1 MSDEEQNFIKG
12 VFGLIILVIIFFV
25 SIFSSNNNLDW
36 ECPSCTFKNKYTLTQ
51 CYACKTLR
59 PEKHWYYIG
68 YKRNDNSIINIDD
81 KINTNNKDIM
91 YIYTL
96 KNNGTEFINAP
107 QNSRFK
113 NQCMLISILQYLN
126 IIFFDPE
133 ITLDEFR
140 KQNNINVQ
148 YWKCTEEFNFTHY
161 NKVEIIGKIQ
171 QKYKINIIIMKEF
184 IFKKA
189 KKDTTT
195 SDKQQDPTTSDKQQ
209 DPTFQKYG
217 LNNYFELP
225 NLKQYK
231 ILDTKNFKTIYI
243 LQKPNHY
250 ELIDH
255 NYNIPESII
264 TKYYKIFETQP
275 ENTNCNFHKEQNL
288 TEEKTCRICDIEKL
302 KIYYASIKYTTS
314 YIDESIIKKIFHKLL
329 SEDVKNIVIDNYD
342 FQQSLNL
349 SAENQSS
356 SNLEQKLPSNV
367 EQTYTKNFKN
377 LIAIYKNE
385 SLINMIVKDLYNS
398 TKTEHWMWWIFPLP
412 FIGNRDSKST
422 RITYNDNDLNELLN
436 TKYDS
441 PKLDHKS
448 PKLEHKTQIID
459 NWILVLNIIAKKV
472 QQDKTWTT
480 YFRNPDDR
488 DRMAKSIILFLSS
501 KCVYQNKFKVFKQ
514 ALINIA
520 LYYEEQKI
528 NGGKIYSNKK
538 IYKTLKKYYN

>member
-36 ECPSCTFKNKYTLTQ
+36 ECPSCTFKNEYTLTQ
-51 CYACKTLR
+51 CSKCNILR

-113 NQCMLISILQYLN
+113 KQCMLISILQYLN
-126 IIFFDPE
+126 INFFDPE
-133 ITLDEFR
+133 ITLDKFR
-140 KQNNINVQ
+140 QQNNIYDEDWAYV
-148 YWKCTEEFNFTHY
+148 EEFDTY
-161 NKVEIIGKIQ
+161 NINKLTIIGQIQ
-171 QKYKINIIIMKEF
+171 QKYKINIILMQEVVF
-184 IFKKA
+184 EEA

-195 SDKQQDPTTSDKQQ
+195 TDIKKDTTTTDIKKDPQFK
-209 DPTFQKYG
+209 KYI
-217 LNNYFELP
+217 LNEFFHNAS
-225 NLKQYK
+225 LKKYYNE
-231 ILDTKNFKTIYI
+231 DTKNFKTIYI

-255 NYNIPESII
+255 NYNIPESTR

-275 ENTNCNFHKEQNL
+275 ENTNCNFHEEQNL
-288 TEEKTCRICDIEKL
+288 TDKKTCVICDSEKL

-314 YIDESIIKKIFHKLL
+314 HIDESIIKKIFHKLL

-349 SAENQSS
+349 SEENQSS
-356 SNLEQKLPSNV
+356 SNLEQKLLSNV
-367 EQTYTKNFKN
+367 EQTYTKN
-377 LIAIYKNE
+377 LIDIYKNKR
-385 SLINMIVKDLYNS
+385 LITMIVEDLDNS
-398 TKTEHWMWWIFPLP
+398 TKTKHWIWWIFPLP
-412 FIGNRDSKST
+412 FIGTSDKKYT

-436 TKYDS
+436 TK
-441 PKLDHKS
+441 LDHKT
-448 PKLEHKTQIID
+448 KIID
-459 NWILVLNIIAKKV
+459 TWILVLNIIANKV
-472 QQDKTWTT
+472 KQDNTWTT

-501 KCVYQNKFKVFKQ
+501 KCVYQDKFKDFKQ